1 MQPLFWPGRGHQAHP
16 DFSFW
21 CGNDL
26 VELRRRIPRFSSS
39 IPSPKVPEP
48 AQSLDTNFMVDLVLE
63 SMTEPVAST
72 QRTGPIIIGIAGSVA
87 VGKSSLAEAV
97 AHTLGQLLEPSKV
110 ATVSTDGF
118 LYSKEVLIDRRLMDR
133 KGFPESYDRTALLSF
148 LSRVSRGEA
157 RLPVPGYSH
166 DLYDVVDDGQTLG
179 PDVSIVILEGLNILQ
194 DPGTVLDQLDNAW
207 VRSYLAFS
215 LFLDAD
221 EADLRRWYIQ
231 RSMKLRSAGEP
242 AVKDGDPRK
251 GRSTALRRL
260 EERWT
265 KINAVNLAENILPS
279 RINADM
285 VIRLGEE
292 HDVIGV
298 ALARLDR
305 NGRIFDLGRQSLE
318 CSNYV

>member
-1 MQPLFWPGRGHQAHP
+1 
-16 DFSFW
+16 
-21 CGNDL
+21 
-26 VELRRRIPRFSSS
+26 
-39 IPSPKVPEP
+39 
-48 AQSLDTNFMVDLVLE
+48 
-63 SMTEPVAST
+63 MTETICDSDLSWDHEDVCRDMVMQTLIKPEF
-72 QRTGPIIIGIAGSVA
+72 TGAEEFVLIRKDAGWGSMPIT
-87 VGKSSLAEAV
+87 LAE
-97 AHTLGQLLEPSKV
+97 KV

-166 DLYDVVDDGQTLG
+166 DLYDVVDIGQTLG